1 MKKIRILH
9 FSDLHLDRSFAGLG
23 MAVSEAAKRRQ
34 ELRDALR
41 RIVDLALELDVA
53 ALTVG
58 GDLYE
63 HERVTRDT
71 GRFIAE
77 QFARLAPRPVLVAP
91 GNHDPYVADG
101 LYRNTAWPANVHI
114 FSGPKWEKHPLD
126 TDVVVWGAAHDRPD
140 LRENLLAQLQ
150 VSPSD
155 GVSIAL
161 IHASDMSAVPQGKAA
176 HCPFQAEDVKR
187 SGVAFALLGHY
198 HDMRLRPQE
207 RPLYGY
213 PGSPEPLDFGEAGD
227 HFVLLLEC
235 GPGSVAVQPQP
246 RKFNQVLYETAEID
260 VTGMEHSDKVRQAI
274 CALAGNPGPSPAIM
288 RVTLVG
294 QADPHLDLDIESLL
308 ASCAQHFRYLD
319 PIIDRTEPPFDL
331 DQIRQERTTRGAFVR
346 MMEQRIMG
354 AQGREREILERA
366 LQYGLQAFAGQEVR
380 RR

>member
-1 MKKIRILH
+1 MKATRILH

-63 HERVTRDT
+63 HERVTLDT
-71 GRFIAE
+71 GHFIAD
-77 QFARLAPRPVLVAP
+77 QFRRLAPRPVLIAP
-91 GNHDPYVADG
+91 GNHDPYVPDG
-101 LYRNTAWPANVHI
+101 LYRRMQWPANVHI
-114 FSGPKWEKHPLD
+114 FSSPRWEEKRLD
-126 TDVVVWGAAHDRPD
+126 TDLVVFGAGHTSPD
-140 LRENLLAQLQ
+140 LRDNLLAELRANA
-150 VSPSD
+150 SD
-155 GVSIAL
+155 GVAIAL
-161 IHASDMSAVPQGKAA
+161 VHASDISAVPQNKAA
-176 HCPFQAEDVKR
+176 HCPFRAEDVER

-198 HDMRLRPQE
+198 HDMRLRPQG

-235 GPGSVAVQPQP
+235 GPGSVTAEPQ
-246 RKFNQVLYETAEID
+246 KFNQVIYETAEID
-260 VTGMEHSDKVRQAI
+260 ITGMEHSDVVRQAI

-294 QADPHLDLDIESLL
+294 QADPHLDLDTESLL
-308 ASCAQHFRYLD
+308 GSCAQHFRYLD

-331 DQIRQERTTRGAFVR
+331 EQIRQERTTRGAFVR
-346 MMEQRIMG
+346 MMEEKIQG
-354 AQGREREILERA
+354 AQGREREILEKA